1 VVLFALLL
9 NACPAAAPLPD
20 GDTYVRGLVAAQRN
34 REEALSRYAYDASEV
49 KEDLDAGLKVTRR
62 RTRELEVFMVKGRP
76 VRRVVARDGKPLT
89 RQELEKE
96 DKRVREQADAIAAG
110 KTASELP
117 GVRISKLLERYRF
130 TAVAREELAGRCAIA
145 FDFQALPGDF
155 PLDWDSVFRRLAG
168 RLWVDEQ
175 DRAVAKIAVDNTSG
189 IKIALG
195 LAVKV
200 QTLAFRAEFQH
211 LEDQVWLP
219 RSIET
224 LVVGRKLIV
233 SAFRLRTTLSYRNF
247 RRFGVEVEE
256 AIGKGEAK
264 PKEPPDEL

>member
-1 VVLFALLL
+1 VILAALLL
-9 NACPAAAPLPD
+9 SACPAAAPLPE
-20 GDTYVRGLVAAQRN
+20 GDAYVRGLLDAQRG
-34 REEALSRYAYDASEV
+34 REEALSRYAYDVSEV
-49 KEDLDAGLKVTRR
+49 KDDLDADSKVTRR

-76 VRRVVARDGKPLT
+76 VRRVVARDGVPLT
-89 RQELEKE
+89 GQQREKE

-130 TAVAREELAGRCAIA
+130 TARAREELAGRCAIA
-145 FDFQALPGDF
+145 FDFEALPGDF
-155 PLDWDSVFRRLAG
+155 QLDYDSVFRRLAG

-175 DRAVAKIAVDNTSG
+175 ERAVARIAVDNTSG

-195 LAVKV
+195 LALKV

-211 LEDQVWLP
+211 LEDDVWLP

-224 LVVGRKLIV
+224 LVVGRKLLV
-233 SAFRLRTTLSYRNF
+233 SAFRLRTTLTYRNF

-256 AIGKGEAK
+256 KVRPDEAK
-264 PKEPPDEL
+264 PKEKPDEL

>member
-1 VVLFALLL
+1 MILSALLL
-9 NACPAAAPLPD
+9 SACSAAPLPE
-20 GDTYVRGLVAAQRN
+20 GDAYVRGLVAAQRN
-34 REEALSRYAYDASEV
+34 REEALSHYTYDASEV
-49 KEDLDAGLKVTRR
+49 KDDLDAASKVTRR

-76 VRRVVARDGKPLT
+76 VRRVVARDGQPLT
-89 RQELEKE
+89 PQEREKE

-130 TAVAREELAGRCAIA
+130 TAVGREELAGRCAIA
-145 FDFQALPGDF
+145 FDFEALPGDF
-155 PLDWDSVFRRLAG
+155 ELDYDSVFRRLAG

-175 DRAVAKIAVDNTSG
+175 DKAVAKVAVDNTSG

-200 QTLAFRAEFQH
+200 QTLAFRAEFQQ
-211 LEDQVWLP
+211 LDDEVWLP

-224 LVVGRKLIV
+224 LVVGRKLLV

-256 AIGKGEAK
+256 ELRKGAQPQEK
-264 PKEPPDEL
+264 PDGL

>member
-1 VVLFALLL
+1 MVILSALLL
-9 NACPAAAPLPD
+9 SACPAAAPLPE
-20 GDTYVRGLVAAQRN
+20 GNAYVRGLVDAQRN
-34 REEALSRYAYDASEV
+34 REEALSRYAYDVSEV
-49 KEDLDAGLKVTRR
+49 KDDLDAGLTVTRR

-76 VRRVVARDGKPLT
+76 VRRVVSRDGKPLSA
-89 RQELEKE
+89 QEREKE

-145 FDFQALPGDF
+145 FDFEALPGDF
-155 PLDWDSVFRRLAG
+155 QLDWDSVFRRLAG

-175 DRAVAKIAVDNTSG
+175 DKAVAKVAVDNTSG
-189 IKIALG
+189 IKVALG

-200 QTLAFRAEFQH
+200 QTLAFRAEFQQ
-211 LEDQVWLP
+211 LEDEVWLP

-224 LVVGRKLIV
+224 LVVGRKLLV

-256 AIGKGEAK
+256 ELRKDAQ
-264 PKEPPDEL
+264 PKEKPEGL

>member
-1 VVLFALLL
+1 
-9 NACPAAAPLPD
+9 
-20 GDTYVRGLVAAQRN
+20 
-34 REEALSRYAYDASEV
+34 
-49 KEDLDAGLKVTRR
+49 
-62 RTRELEVFMVKGRP
+62 
-76 VRRVVARDGKPLT
+76 
-89 RQELEKE
+89 
-96 DKRVREQADAIAAG
+96 
-110 KTASELP
+110 
-117 GVRISKLLERYRF
+117 
-130 TAVAREELAGRCAIA
+130 
-145 FDFQALPGDF
+145 
-155 PLDWDSVFRRLAG
+155 VFRRLAG

-224 LVVGRKLIV
+224 LVVGRKLLV